1 MKERV
6 ERILNMVKDGKL
18 SPEEAETLINSIDK
32 KKEGKDEHY
41 LRIRV
46 IESSSKKENPTV
58 VKVNL
63 PLKVVKLLVKSTGK
77 IGLDAVMKNKKVKS
91 SLSGY
96 GLETDD
102 TGKIADVEAFVEALD
117 ALCEN
122 APIELVN
129 VVDNDDEKG
138 ENTVVKITIE

>member
-58 VKVNL
+58 IKVNL

-77 IGLDAVMKNKKVKS
+77 IGLDAVMKNKKVKT

-102 TGKIADVEAFVEALD
+102 SGKIADVEAFVEALD